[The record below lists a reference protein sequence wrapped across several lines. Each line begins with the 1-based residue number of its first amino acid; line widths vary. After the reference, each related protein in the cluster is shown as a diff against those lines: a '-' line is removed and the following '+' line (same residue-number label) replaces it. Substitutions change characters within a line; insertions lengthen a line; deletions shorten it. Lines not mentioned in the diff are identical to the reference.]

1 MFMRNIKSILYQRLR
16 PIVCISLSTT
26 RAYPAITSKRNI
38 MVFITFLTVV
48 CPKTPIFIFARK
60 HLLYFCNLYVSKNIL
75 ISVFEPF
82 PILFKQGIDTERVII
97 LYYLFSL
104 SIVDFEYDIKSYK
117 AFGHKPE
124 ALFSHILYIQLNM
137 CTASL

>member
-1 MFMRNIKSILYQRLR
+1 
-16 PIVCISLSTT
+16 
-26 RAYPAITSKRNI
+26 

-97 LYYLFSL
+97 LYCLFFF
-104 SIVDFEYDIKSYK
+104 VD
-117 AFGHKPE
+117 
-124 ALFSHILYIQLNM
+124 
-137 CTASL
+137 C